1 MRVNPEKKGPHV
13 SEEQRAAESQADA
26 SSEGQE
32 PTTQEQPQQE
42 ESQVDESSADTPQA
56 EGEANKEMVPL
67 SELKKLRKENQTL
80 RNRTKQFEKQEEEKR
95 QAQLSETQ
103 QLQEENGT
111 LKSEL
116 ESLSA
121 QVKRAN
127 FAQQFKLPD
136 AELAWGEFADMVE
149 WTDDNTASNMED
161 IVKEAKKRYPRVWGN
176 GSSNGGERTEAA
188 MPQGS
193 DFVNSLFRGGQTPR
207 RRR

>member
-1 MRVNPEKKGPHV
+1 M
-13 SEEQRAAESQADA
+13 SEEQRAAESQVDA

-32 PTTQEQPQQE
+32 PTTQDQPNQDVSPE
-42 ESQVDESSADTPQA
+42 DATPDTSQA

-111 LKSEL
+111 LKEQL
-116 ESLSA
+116 DSLSA

-149 WTDDNTASNMED
+149 WTDDNTASNIDD
-161 IVKEAKKRYPRVWGN
+161 IVKEAKKRYPRVWGS

-193 DFVNSLFRGGQTPR
+193 DFVNSLLRGGQATRPKR
-207 RRR
+207 R